1 MNKKICIIVFVAIVA
16 VAIVCNYI
24 LLGPRA
30 NAGSKKITITIEHSD
45 GASVNVKMKT
55 NAEYL
60 RQALDE
66 RNLVSGRDGEFG
78 LWIDSIDGET
88 ADASKDQWWGYTVNG
103 EFAVYGVDDQVI
115 TDGDVYVFTLNTG
128 Y

>member
-78 LWIDSIDGET
+78 LWIDSIDGEE

-103 EFAVYGVDDQVI
+103 EFAVYGVDNQVI

>member
-78 LWIDSIDGET
+78 LWIDSIDGEA